1 MSFNAYMHTKQKG
14 FTLIELL
21 VVIAIIGILSSVVLA
36 SMNSARKKS
45 RDARR
50 LQDLKSMQTALEL
63 IYDANK
69 SYTVTTSGAEVV
81 VSPSQITSFM
91 SYIPKDPSA
100 PASPAAT
107 DRQYWYAGTA
117 NAYCLGAVMEGTP
130 GSKDGCSG
138 TTSTDVD
145 DGLDGITGYNASTAV
160 GTGNVYK
167 VANI

>member
-1 MSFNAYMHTKQKG
+1 MHTTQQKG

-50 LQDLKSMQTALEL
+50 MRDLKAMQTALEL
-63 IYDANK
+63 LFDANK
-69 SYTVTTSGAEVV
+69 TYPLTTSGAEVV
-81 VSPSQITSFM
+81 VSSSQITSFM

-107 DRQYWYAGTA
+107 DRQYWYAGA
-117 NAYCLGAVMEGTP
+117 AESYCLGAVLEGTP

-138 TTSTDVD
+138 TVSTDVT
-145 DGLDGITGYNASTAV
+145 DGIDGITGYNASTAV
-160 GTGNVYK
+160 GTGNVLK
-167 VANI
+167 VSGI